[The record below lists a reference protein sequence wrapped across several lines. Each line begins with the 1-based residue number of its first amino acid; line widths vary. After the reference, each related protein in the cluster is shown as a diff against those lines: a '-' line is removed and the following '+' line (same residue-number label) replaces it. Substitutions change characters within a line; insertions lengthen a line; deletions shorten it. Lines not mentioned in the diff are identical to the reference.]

1 MRPMTDTDT
10 PFGDFS
16 TMSLAGRTSMMGR
29 GWKTFF
35 SQGAPEGHY
44 LHVPMMYMAHER
56 AAYIRY

>member
-1 MRPMTDTDT
+1 MTDTDT
-10 PFGDFS
+10 TFGDFS
-16 TMSLAGRTSMMGR
+16 TTRTFS
-29 GWKTFF
+29 

>member
-16 TMSLAGRTSMMGR
+16 TTSLAGRTSMMGR
-29 GWKTFF
+29 GRENIFL
-35 SQGAPEGHY
+35 SRCPEGHY